1 MTRSTRKT
9 MLLLLMLLGIVY
21 LVLHALVRTGAVQ
34 EMTASYLE
42 SRTGYAATVGAV
54 RFTPGL
60 SLLLRDVS
68 LEAVGHAGATN
79 EVFRAPYARLQPWC
93 RRRIF
98 WAQRA
103 EITLRQAGNGV
114 WEPAFVPET
123 EISRETALQFFH
135 SASLMLGELC
145 FSLEQASVSVVGRD
159 RSCVFFGL
167 NWTRKPLRIES
178 RPGAMLDELSL
189 HGVTVT
195 KDGVSHTDSKSPSLV
210 ADVWIEADGRAVSLA
225 APESASAAPAPA
237 VPAVPAEAPAPAPE
251 APAPAPEA
259 PAPAPEA
266 PAPAPE
272 APAPEA
278 SEAASAQE

>member
-68 LEAVGHAGATN
+68 LQAAGHAGATN

-123 EISRETALQFFH
+123 EISRSGFSCAGEMVRAFPFFP
-135 SASLMLGELC
+135 
-145 FSLEQASVSVVGRD
+145 SVIRMTRRRD
-159 RSCVFFGL
+159 GAMRVRLHTPSSRAIGAV
-167 NWTRKPLRIES
+167 LRIV
-178 RPGAMLDELSL
+178 LSMMR
-189 HGVTVT
+189 
-195 KDGVSHTDSKSPSLV
+195 KSE
-210 ADVWIEADGRAVSLA
+210 WIWMRY
-225 APESASAAPAPA
+225 SAAMSWTGLFPERRRT
-237 VPAVPAEAPAPAPE
+237 VP
-251 APAPAPEA
+251 
-259 PAPAPEA
+259 
-266 PAPAPE
+266 
-272 APAPEA
+272 
-278 SEAASAQE
+278 SAGNSTE

>member
-68 LEAVGHAGATN
+68 LQAAGHAGATN

-93 RRRIF
+93 GRRTF

-123 EISRETALQFFH
+123 EISRETALPFFH

-210 ADVWIEADGRAVSLA
+210 ADVWIEADGRAISLA
-225 APESASAAPAPA
+225 APESAPVAPAPA

-259 PAPAPEA
+259 PAPAA
-266 PAPAPE
+266 GTPAPAS
-272 APAPEA
+272 EA